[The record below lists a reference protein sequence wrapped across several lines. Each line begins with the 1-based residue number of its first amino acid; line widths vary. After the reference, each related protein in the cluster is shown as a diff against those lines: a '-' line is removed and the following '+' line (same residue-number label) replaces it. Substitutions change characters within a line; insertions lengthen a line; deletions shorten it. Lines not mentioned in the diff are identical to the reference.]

1 MDVLVALPYSP
12 KMGEELVSLMFTN
25 LKAME
30 CANHGFNLHLAL
42 YDRPFNN
49 SMNAKATKLSG
60 RSVPPIICTNKYAA
74 AGAAA
79 AAATGLQR
87 RLTFTKTS

>member
-1 MDVLVALPYSP
+1 
-12 KMGEELVSLMFTN
+12 MFTN

-49 SMNAKATKLSG
+49 SMNAGRTKLSVWSQLAFESLENG
-60 RSVPPIICTNKYAA
+60 FAVFRI
-74 AGAAA
+74 
-79 AAATGLQR
+79 
-87 RLTFTKTS
+87 

>member
-1 MDVLVALPYSP
+1 MVTVLVALPYSP
-12 KMGEELVSLMFTN
+12 RMGDELIRLMFTN

-49 SMNAKATKLSG
+49 SMNAKGEPANTAHLF
-60 RSVPPIICTNKYAA
+60 C
-74 AGAAA
+74 
-79 AAATGLQR
+79 
-87 RLTFTKTS
+87 